1 MFAVDDRTRLAL
13 GTFGAALILGS
24 LGDMLLRAIPWGLNV
39 FLWTVALVA
48 AAVALARNW
57 NVGLAGE
64 GRWFLPVAVLFA
76 AGVVWRDSVTVAFLD
91 VVAVLVSLSLAAVWG
106 RAGRVRLRGISEYV
120 IGGFYAGAVSAAG
133 PLPAAVGDVRWS
145 EVTRG
150 QRPGYA
156 LAVAR
161 GVTIA
166 APLLLV
172 FGALFVAADAVFE
185 NIVIEVFDIDLV
197 DILGHLFLIGFFA
210 WTSAGLLWLFL
221 LSRGAEGFSFRRPGA
236 ISLGI
241 LEVGIVLGLLDLLF
255 AAFVFVQVR
264 YLFGGTATVV
274 ASAGLTYAE
283 YARRGFFELVTVT
296 ALALPVL
303 LLAHWLLLRENRAH
317 RRIFAALAGAMVA
330 LLFVVVASALYRMRL
345 YTGEFGLTELRFY
358 TTAFMFWL
366 SAVLL
371 IFLPTVLAGRRDRF
385 ALGALVAGLAAIIV
399 INAVNP
405 DALIARTNVARLEE
419 GKRFDAYYLTNLS
432 ADAAPV
438 LYEALPEI
446 GDRRLF
452 PEQTTATPSGEK
464 KTFSGPTLE
473 RELLDLW
480 TADRADWRTWNLSR
494 WRADRLAERSE
505 RVNRP

>member
-1 MFAVDDRTRLAL
+1 VFVVDDRTRLAL
-13 GTFGAALILGS
+13 GTFGVALILGS
-24 LGDMLLRAIPWGLNV
+24 LGDALLRATPWGLNV

-48 AAVALARNW
+48 AAVALARSW
-57 NVGLAGE
+57 SVGVAGE

-76 AGVVWRDSVTVAFLD
+76 AGVAWRDSVTVAFLD
-91 VVAVLVSLSLAAVWG
+91 VVAALVSLSLAALWG
-106 RAGRVRLRGISEYV
+106 RAGRVRLRGLSEYV
-120 IGGFYAGAVSAAG
+120 IGGFYTGAVSAAG
-133 PLPAAVGDVRWS
+133 PLPATVRDVRWA

-150 QRPGYA
+150 RRQGQA

-166 APLLLV
+166 VPLLFV

-185 NIVIEVFDIDLV
+185 NIVIEVFDID
-197 DILGHLFLIGFFA
+197 IAEIFGHLFLIGFFA
-210 WTSAGLLWLFL
+210 WISAGLLWLFL
-221 LSRGAEGFSFRRPGA
+221 LSREPEGFSFRRPGV

-241 LEVGIVLGLLDLLF
+241 TEVGITLGLLDLLF
-255 AAFVFVQVR
+255 TAFVFVQVR
-264 YLFGGTATVV
+264 YLFGGAETVV
-274 ASAGLTYAE
+274 TSAGLTYAE

-303 LLAHWLLLRENRAH
+303 LLAHWLLRGEERAH
-317 RRIFAALAGAMVA
+317 RRIFGALAGTMVA

-371 IFLPTVLAGRRDRF
+371 WFLPTVLRGRRDRF
-385 ALGALVAGLAAIIV
+385 AFGALVTGFAAILI
-399 INAVNP
+399 INAINP
-405 DALIARTNVARLEE
+405 DALIARTNIARLEE
-419 GKRFDAYYLTNLS
+419 GKRFDAYYLTTLS

-438 LYEALPEI
+438 LSDALPEI

-452 PEQTTATPSGEK
+452 SEYDRVMPSGEEK
-464 KTFSGPTLE
+464 MIEGPTLE
-473 RELLDLW
+473 RDLLDLW
-480 TADRADWRTWNLSR
+480 AANRTDWRTWNLSR
-494 WRADRLAERSE
+494 WRADRLTDSYYT
-505 RVNRP
+505 